1 MVTKRPHPTH
11 WANRV
16 PKTVRLLASLRGR
29 PRRVVVAGP
38 SMLPAFRP
46 GDRLVVVPV
55 GRLAPGDGVALTDP
69 TDAGRWL
76 VKRVLR
82 VGDDLVDVRG
92 DNEAASTDSRDFGA
106 VAASSLVGRVV
117 YRYYPGD
124 RVGWLPD

>member
-16 PKTVRLLASLRGR
+16 PKAVRLLASLRGR

-55 GRLAPGDGVALTDP
+55 GRLAPGDVVALVDP
-69 TDAGRWL
+69 VDAGRLL
-76 VKRVLR
+76 VKRVRL
-82 VGDDLVDVRG
+82 VAGDTVDVRG

-106 VAASSLVGRVV
+106 VPATSLVGRVV
-117 YRYYPGD
+117 YRYHPAD
-124 RVGWLPD
+124 RAGWLPD